1 MSNQVIIRGCFSVSG
16 GKGMHLRGQSDTV
29 FELDNTAGGLI
40 MQGNSDLPD
49 NIIQV
54 GNQIE
59 INLEDN
65 IYDKQNSYWIEKTD
79 KPYIDTMG
87 ENNWMNMIEGCKDS
101 HVFDHLYGSSAEAAA
116 GVDPVNIVD
125 PPTVTVGEGRKLE
138 FMIYL
143 RGEGTRKNFLM
154 LAEQNILVEDG
165 QKRNPRVVFTVYN
178 CGFVRIPS
186 EEEEEDNPIGELE
199 DILSECAYVGGEKP
213 EMKDVRDCVNR
224 IPKENFEEI
233 TVIYDNS
240 MICEFN
246 GWGEET

>member
-1 MSNQVIIRGCFSVSG
+1 MSNQVIIRGCFSIRDG
-16 GKGMHLRGQSDTV
+16 AGMHLRGQSDTV
-29 FELDNTAGGLI
+29 FELDNTDGGLI
-40 MQGNSDLPD
+40 MQGNSDLSGD
-49 NIIQV
+49 IVQV

-59 INLEDN
+59 INLENN
-65 IYDKQNSYWIEKTD
+65 IYDKQNSYWIERTD
-79 KPYIDTMG
+79 NPYMDNMKKD
-87 ENNWMNMIEGCKDS
+87 EWRNMIWEPS
-101 HVFDHLYGSSAEAAA
+101 HVFDQIYGSSAEAAA

-143 RGEGTRKNFLM
+143 RGEETRKNFLM
-154 LAEQNILVEDG
+154 LAEQNIVVEGG
-165 QKRNPRVVFTVYN
+165 QERNPRIEFTVYN

-199 DILSECAYVGGEKP
+199 SILTGWASGFAGEP
-213 EMKDVRDCVNR
+213 EMKDIRDCVNR
-224 IPKENFEEI
+224 IPKDNFEEI
-233 TVIYDNS
+233 TVAYDNS